1 MSNRN
6 LCILAAI
13 LIIAASFA
21 NINYKKGQCRMS
33 AAEMRQYNDSVM
45 RNDIRSDYEQRIV
58 RTVRCLVAA
67 GTPPSLVTR
76 RVQQLYDEMEQQLN
90 EEN

>member
-13 LIIAASFA
+13 LIFAASFV
-21 NINYKKGQCRMS
+21 NINYNKQSRMS

>member
-21 NINYKKGQCRMS
+21 THSHKGQSRMS
-33 AAEMRQYNDSVM
+33 AADMRQYNDSVM

-76 RVQQLYDEMEQQLN
+76 RVQQLYDEMEQQLS
-90 EEN
+90 ETK

>member
-13 LIIAASFA
+13 LIIAASFV
-21 NINYKKGQCRMS
+21 NINYNKQSRMS
-33 AAEMRQYNDSVM
+33 AAEMRRYNDSVM
-45 RNDIRSDYEQRIV
+45 LNDIRSDYEQRIV

-67 GTPPSLVTR
+67 GTPPSLITR
-76 RVQQLYDEMEQQLN
+76 RVHQLYDEMEQHLN
-90 EEN
+90 EPKE